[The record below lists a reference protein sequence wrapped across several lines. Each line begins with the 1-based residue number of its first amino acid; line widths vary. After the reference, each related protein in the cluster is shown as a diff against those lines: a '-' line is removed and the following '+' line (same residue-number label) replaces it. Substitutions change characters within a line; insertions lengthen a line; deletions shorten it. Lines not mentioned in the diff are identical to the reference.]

1 MLLKIAEGEHVAYCG
16 DGEFDCAVEVGNQG
30 QVIKQ
35 ASDQASY
42 VRWLEGP
49 ATGEITLL
57 ANMDLAVLRGTEEL
71 PPVEPMQSFA
81 ARQVYE
87 AKGASGLINQLNEE
101 GHLSFFSE
109 LAADA
114 VNYVAENI
122 KRDPAFRSVLAQL
135 SPTEANELVH
145 LSATV
150 LLRDAF
156 GDG

>member
-16 DGEFDCAVEVGNQG
+16 DGEPDCAVEIGNSG

-35 ASDQASY
+35 ASDTASY

-49 ATGEITLL
+49 ATGEIVLL
-57 ANMDLAVLRGTEEL
+57 ANLDLAVLRGTADAE
-71 PPVEPMQSFA
+71 PVVAMQAFA
-81 ARQVYE
+81 AREVYDR
-87 AKGASGLINQLNEE
+87 KGAGGLINQLNDQ

-114 VNYVAENI
+114 IEYVAVNI
-122 KRDPAFRSVLAQL
+122 KNQASFKSVLAQL
-135 SPTEANELVH
+135 SPSEADELLH